1 MVKKQ
6 TTEERIQERF
16 EYLEQ
21 ENRHFPKILV
31 LGRREYNEA
40 FYESYGTARYED
52 RMGDQKLEILG
63 VEILLDKNS
72 ETRWDFYG
80 DND

>member
-1 MVKKQ
+1 MDKKQ
-6 TTEERIQERF
+6 TTEERIQDRL

-21 ENRHFPKILV
+21 ENRGFPKILV
-31 LGRREYNEA
+31 LGRREYDQA
-40 FYESYGTARYED
+40 FYESYGTSRYEERKDD
-52 RMGDQKLEILG
+52 RTLTILG
-63 VEILLDKNS
+63 VELILDKNS